1 MKHLQNLALAICGL
15 VGSLGSEG
23 PALFTARTRNWYWF
37 PSFNPGTRAS
47 KAGVLREEQN
57 KKKKKGLTSYIT
69 LIIKCNEK
77 GMKMRAGSSLNTH
90 HSLLEAVTL

>member
-47 KAGVLREEQN
+47 KAGVLTEERKKERREEEEQ
-57 KKKKKGLTSYIT
+57 KKKD
-69 LIIKCNEK
+69 
-77 GMKMRAGSSLNTH
+77 SLDIL
-90 HSLLEAVTL
+90 HS

>member
-23 PALFTARTRNWYWF
+23 PALFTARTRNGDGG
-37 PSFNPGTRAS
+37 PAGNPGTRAS

-57 KKKKKGLTSYIT
+57 KKKKKRTHFIYYT
-69 LIIKCNEK
+69 HN
-77 GMKMRAGSSLNTH
+77 KM
-90 HSLLEAVTL
+90 

>member
-47 KAGVLREEQN
+47 KAGVLKEE
-57 KKKKKGLTSYIT
+57 
-69 LIIKCNEK
+69 
-77 GMKMRAGSSLNTH
+77 R
-90 HSLLEAVTL
+90 